1 MTLTRRLL
9 LLAVIS
15 VLPAIVIWTYTEV
28 SLRRAREAEVNDL
41 AIRQAQLVGAEL
53 ERVFDSI
60 HSLLLAVDETPSIRS
75 FDTAACSPYLKAI
88 QEKVP
93 YILSFVAMD
102 ISGHIRCR
110 PLGTTDTQHYF
121 ADRTYFHEALS
132 KLGLVVGEYT
142 PVFEEGGLEPRPVPA
157 GRGDLLRVGEL
168 GGALPVPSV
177 VLTERDLKAHDDVA
191 DAVGGWRDAHLAGV
205 VAAVQAAASSRSET
219 RSANAS
225 ALAGTTSR

>member
-9 LLAVIS
+9 LLALIS

-53 ERVFDSI
+53 ERVFDGI
-60 HSLLLAVDETPSIRS
+60 HSLLLAVDETPSIRA

-110 PLGTTDTQHYF
+110 PLGTI
-121 ADRTYFHEALS
+121 E
-132 KLGLVVGEYT
+132 
-142 PVFEEGGLEPRPVPA
+142 
-157 GRGDLLRVGEL
+157 LR
-168 GGALPVPSV
+168 A
-177 VLTERDLKAHDDVA
+177 RFKQIQ
-191 DAVGGWRDAHLAGV
+191 R
-205 VAAVQAAASSRSET
+205 RSD
-219 RSANAS
+219 
-225 ALAGTTSR
+225 

>member
-9 LLAVIS
+9 LLALIS

-41 AIRQAQLVGAEL
+41 AIRQAQLVGAEI
-53 ERVFDSI
+53 ERIFDGVQ
-60 HSLLLAVDETPSIRS
+60 SLLLAIDETQSIRS

-110 PLGTTDTQHYF
+110 PAERSTPSTTMLTGPTF
-121 ADRTYFHEALS
+121 TM
-132 KLGLVVGEYT
+132 
-142 PVFEEGGLEPRPVPA
+142 
-157 GRGDLLRVGEL
+157 
-168 GGALPVPSV
+168 PSV
-177 VLTERDLKAHDDVA
+177 
-191 DAVGGWRDAHLAGV
+191 
-205 VAAVQAAASSRSET
+205 
-219 RSANAS
+219 
-225 ALAGTTSR
+225 